1 MFIPGRCAS
10 VAATAAQR
18 QIASTAAP
26 VYING
31 VEPTASDWDVVRY
44 EMFRSAI
51 REALRTW

>member
-1 MFIPGRCAS
+1 MPGRCAS

-18 QIASTAAP
+18 QLASTAAP

-31 VEPTASDWDVVRY
+31 VEPTASDYGVVRY
-44 EMFRSAI
+44 EMFRSAV